1 MLNEGFSVMLGT
13 SSRDS
18 SSPGESWTVDNMK
31 LFVKCPSIPSLP
43 QLTFNCCP
51 CFLSLLALCLT
62 SSSAMPDTR
71 VTRENTEMAVEMPR
85 TLDTCSPNIV
95 IVIESSHLR

>member
-1 MLNEGFSVMLGT
+1 M
-13 SSRDS
+13 
-18 SSPGESWTVDNMK
+18 
-31 LFVKCPSIPSLP
+31 P

-85 TLDTCSPNIV
+85 TLDTGTLGYMLPKILS
-95 IVIESSHLR
+95 L